1 MGTLEYNKY
10 LWKIIELVQCNQ
22 KSHPGRPS
30 KDTATSSV
38 VSKERVVV
46 IEKGKF

>member
-30 KDTATSSV
+30 KDTATNSV